1 MLEDHLQVV
10 AGIRKEDRHSPLLRN
25 MENTITFM
33 ANLKSHVNSDAP
45 HTVRNLIASRFSHHP
60 ERYLEIFSILRK
72 YELHHVAAQFM
83 NHQHEEE
90 DVGLV
95 LDGHEEEEDHAA
107 GLASALEELGPC
119 FIKLGQLM
127 STRPDLLPANY
138 IEALSRLQNTVTP
151 VPSDKVTAIIESE
164 LGAPLSE
171 LFESFDCEPLATAS
185 MAQVHRAVLPDGSEV
200 AVKVQR
206 PGVRQRIE
214 IDIEILH
221 EVARF
226 ASRFTPFGKRYGF
239 LQIVRELERSLSQE
253 LDFRQEA
260 ESTRLIGKQIA
271 EFKLLTTP
279 TVYTDYTT
287 RRVLTL
293 SFVRGR
299 QLIHVS
305 REELDSL
312 DSRAIA
318 KELLSAYLKQM
329 VIDGVFHCD
338 PHPGNIFLADD
349 GRLALMDFGM
359 VGRFDADQKDKIILL
374 LLAFSERLGERVAD
388 TYLEMIEIPKD
399 VDRRAFTQDVSALVS
414 RYHDMS
420 GGRMAIGTALL
431 DLTKLAQSHS
441 TPVPTAMTLLGK
453 AMLNLDGT
461 IRVLSPELDPVQL
474 IRDYMLK
481 VMEKRVIG
489 QISPGRVFAWV
500 IDMKR
505 LFENTPRRT
514 DMILDKLANDQLTLR
529 LEVDH
534 LDEAVK
540 SMNRAANRLS
550 LSIIVASL
558 ILGGKLV
565 IDKFSKFK

>member
-1 MLEDHLQVV
+1 
-10 AGIRKEDRHSPLLRN
+10 
-25 MENTITFM
+25 M
-33 ANLKSHVNSDAP
+33 ANLKTHVNSDAP
-45 HTVRNLIASRFSHHP
+45 FSVGSFIVGRFSRHP
-60 ERYLEIFSILRK
+60 DRYLEILRILRK
-72 YELHHVAAQFM
+72 YELHHVAAQFI
-83 NHQHEEE
+83 NHQHVEDDRHNNHYEEE
-90 DVGLV
+90 D
-95 LDGHEEEEDHAA
+95 DHAE

-119 FIKLGQLM
+119 FIKLGQLL
-127 STRPDLLPANY
+127 STRPDVLPAHY
-138 IEALSRLQNTVTP
+138 IDALSRLQNTVTP

-164 LGAPLSE
+164 LGTPISE
-171 LFESFDCEPLATAS
+171 LFISFDCEPLATAS
-185 MAQVHRAVLPDGSEV
+185 MAQVHRAILPDGSEV

-239 LQIVRELERSLSQE
+239 LQIVRELERSLNQE

-260 ESTRLIGKQIA
+260 DSTRLIGAQISG
-271 EFKLLTTP
+271 FKLLTTP
-279 TVYTDYTT
+279 TVYSDYTT

-293 SFVRGR
+293 SFVHGR
-299 QLIHVS
+299 QLAEVS
-305 REELDSL
+305 RAELDAL

-318 KELLSAYLKQM
+318 SELLSAYLKQM

-388 TYLEMIEIPKD
+388 TYLEMIEIPRD

-474 IRDYMLK
+474 IRNYMLQ
-481 VMEKRVIG
+481 VMEKRVMG
-489 QISPGRVFAWV
+489 QVSPGRMFAWV

-514 DMILDKLANDQLTLR
+514 DTILDKLANDQLTIR
-529 LEVDH
+529 LEVEH
-534 LDEAVK
+534 LDKVVK

-550 LSIIVASL
+550 LSIILASL

-565 IDKFSKFK
+565 IDSLGQTKQWSRRKRRQ

>member
-1 MLEDHLQVV
+1 MLQCV
-10 AGIRKEDRHSPLLRN
+10 
-25 MENTITFM
+25 M
-33 ANLKSHVNSDAP
+33 ANLKSHLNSDAP
-45 HTVRNLIASRFSHHP
+45 FSVGNLIASRFSHHP
-60 ERYLEIFSILRK
+60 ERYFEILGVLRK
-72 YELHHVAAQFM
+72 YELHHVATQFL

-90 DVGLV
+90 DDAFALEKH
-95 LDGHEEEEDHAA
+95 DEEEDDHAE

-119 FIKLGQLM
+119 FIKLGQLL
-127 STRPDLLPANY
+127 STRPDVLPANY
-138 IEALSRLQNTVTP
+138 IDALFRLQNTVTP
-151 VPSDKVTAIIESE
+151 VPSDKIAAIIESE
-164 LGAPLSE
+164 LGAPLAE
-171 LFESFDCEPLATAS
+171 LFASFDCEPLATAS
-185 MAQVHRAVLPDGSEV
+185 MAQVHRAVLHDGSEV

-221 EVARF
+221 EVANF
-226 ASRFTPFGKRYGF
+226 ATRFTNFGKRYGF

-260 ESTRLIGKQIA
+260 DNTRLIGKQIA

-279 TVYTDYTT
+279 TVYSEYTS

-293 SFVRGR
+293 SFVHGR
-299 QLIHVS
+299 NLAEVS
-305 REELDSL
+305 REELNEL

-329 VIDGVFHCD
+329 VIEGVFHCD

-359 VGRFDADQKDKIILL
+359 IGRFDADQKDKIILL

-388 TYLEMIEIPKD
+388 TYLEMIEMPRD

-441 TPVPTAMTLLGK
+441 TPVPTSMTLLGK

-489 QISPGRVFAWV
+489 QLSPGRVFAWV

-558 ILGGKLV
+558 IIGGKLV
-565 IDKFSKFK
+565 IDTIDRTEKKGNRKRSS

>member
-1 MLEDHLQVV
+1 
-10 AGIRKEDRHSPLLRN
+10 
-25 MENTITFM
+25 M

-45 HTVRNLIASRFSHHP
+45 LSVRNLIASRFSRHP
-60 ERYLEIFSILRK
+60 ERYFEIFGVLRK
-72 YELHHVAAQFM
+72 YELHHIAAQFM
-83 NHQHEEE
+83 NHQHDDDDFSLEEHHE
-90 DVGLV
+90 
-95 LDGHEEEEDHAA
+95 EEEEDHAA
-107 GLASALEELGPC
+107 GLTSALEELGPC
-119 FIKLGQLM
+119 FIKLGQLL
-127 STRPDLLPANY
+127 STRPDLLPTNY

-151 VPSDKVTAIIESE
+151 VSGDKITAIIESE
-164 LGAPLSE
+164 LGAPISE
-171 LFESFDCEPLATAS
+171 LFESFDCDPLATAS
-185 MAQVHRAVLPDGSEV
+185 MAQVQHAFLPDGISV

-206 PGVRQRIE
+206 PGARQRIE

-221 EVARF
+221 EVAKF
-226 ASRFTPFGKRYGF
+226 ASRFTPYGTRYGF
-239 LQIVRELERSLSQE
+239 IQIVRELERSLLQD

-260 ESTRLIGKQIA
+260 ESTRLIGKQIS

-279 TVYTDYTT
+279 TVYSEYTT

-293 SFVRGR
+293 SFVHGR
-299 QLIHVS
+299 QLAEVS
-305 REELDSL
+305 REELNSL
-312 DSRAIA
+312 DSRSIA

-338 PHPGNIFLADD
+338 PHPGNIFLAYD

-388 TYLEMIEIPKD
+388 TYLDMIEIPKD

-441 TPVPTAMTLLGK
+441 TPVPTSMTLLGK

-481 VMEKRVIG
+481 VMEKRVLG

-514 DMILDKLANDQLTLR
+514 DMIHDKLANDQLTLR

-550 LSIIVASL
+550 LSIIVASM

-565 IDKFSKFK
+565 VDTLGKTEKRSNSKHRR

>member
-1 MLEDHLQVV
+1 
-10 AGIRKEDRHSPLLRN
+10 
-25 MENTITFM
+25 M

-45 HTVRNLIASRFSHHP
+45 LSVKNLIVNRFSRHP
-60 ERYLEIFSILRK
+60 ERYFEIFGVLRK
-72 YELHHVAAQFM
+72 YELHHIAAQFM
-83 NHQHEEE
+83 NHQHDDDEFSLEELR
-90 DVGLV
+90 G
-95 LDGHEEEEDHAA
+95 EEEEDHAV

-119 FIKLGQLM
+119 FIKLGQIL

-151 VPSDKVTAIIESE
+151 VPGDKITAIIESE
-164 LGAPLSE
+164 LGAPISE
-171 LFESFDCEPLATAS
+171 LFESFDCNPLAAAS
-185 MAQVHRAVLPDGSEV
+185 MAQVHHAFLPDGSEV

-206 PGVRQRIE
+206 PGARQRIE

-221 EVARF
+221 EVAKF
-226 ASRFTPFGKRYGF
+226 ASRFTPYGKRYGF
-239 LQIVRELERSLSQE
+239 LQIVRELERSLIQE

-260 ESTRLIGKQIA
+260 ESTRLIGKQIS

-279 TVYTDYTT
+279 TVYHEYTT

-293 SFVRGR
+293 SFVHGRLLAEVNRG
-299 QLIHVS
+299 
-305 REELDSL
+305 ELDSL
-312 DSRAIA
+312 DSRSIA

-441 TPVPTAMTLLGK
+441 TPVPTSMTLLGK

-461 IRVLSPELDPVQL
+461 IRVLSPEFDPVQL

-514 DMILDKLANDQLTLR
+514 DMIIDKLANDQLTLR

-565 IDKFSKFK
+565 ADTLGKTEKRSIRKHRR

>member
-1 MLEDHLQVV
+1 MVFSFN
-10 AGIRKEDRHSPLLRN
+10 KEKT
-25 MENTITFM
+25 NTCM
-33 ANLKSHVNSDAP
+33 ANLKDHIHSETSLKS
-45 HTVRNLIASRFSHHP
+45 LITNRFSRHP
-60 ERYLEIFSILRK
+60 ERYIEIFHVFRK
-72 YELHHVAAQFM
+72 YELHHVAAEFGLS
-83 NHQHEEE
+83 HRHEEE
-90 DVGLV
+90 DN
-95 LDGHEEEEDHAA
+95 GHHLLNGYHDEEEEDHAA

-119 FIKLGQLM
+119 FIKLGQLL
-127 STRPDLLPANY
+127 STRPDVMPANY
-138 IEALSRLQNTVTP
+138 IEALSRLQSTVKP
-151 VPSDKVTAIIESE
+151 VPAEKVTAIIESE
-164 LGAPLSE
+164 LGAPISE
-171 LFESFDCEPLATAS
+171 LFSAFDCEPLATAS
-185 MAQVHRAVLPDGSEV
+185 MAQVHRAVMPDGIEV

-214 IDIEILH
+214 IDIEILY
-221 EVARF
+221 EMANL
-226 ASRFTPFGKRYGF
+226 ATKYTPFGKRYGF

-253 LDFRQEA
+253 MDFRLEA
-260 ESTRLIGKQIA
+260 DNTRLIGKQIA
-271 EFKLLTTP
+271 EFHLLTTP
-279 TVYTDYTT
+279 TVFSEYTS

-293 SFVRGR
+293 SFVHGR
-299 QLIHVS
+299 HLTDVS
-305 REELDSL
+305 REELDAL

-338 PHPGNIFLADD
+338 PHPGNILLADD

-359 VGRFDADQKDKIILL
+359 VGRFDSGQKDNIILL

-388 TYLEMIEIPKD
+388 TYLDMIEIPKD

-431 DLTKLAQSHS
+431 DLTKLAQANN
-441 TPVPTAMTLLGK
+441 TPVPTSMTLLGK

-461 IRVLSPELDPVQL
+461 IRVLSPQLDPVQL

-481 VMEKRVIG
+481 VMEKRVAG
-489 QISPGRVFAWV
+489 QLSPGRVFAWV

-505 LFENTPRRT
+505 LVENSPRRT
-514 DMILDKLANDQLTLR
+514 EMILDKLANDQLTLR

-534 LDEAVK
+534 MDEAVK

-550 LSIIVASL
+550 LSIIVAAL
-558 ILGGKLV
+558 IIGGKFV
-565 IDKFSKFK
+565 VDTVQKTNRKE

>member
-1 MLEDHLQVV
+1 
-10 AGIRKEDRHSPLLRN
+10 
-25 MENTITFM
+25 M
-33 ANLKSHVNSDAP
+33 ANLKSHLDSDRSLS
-45 HTVRNLIASRFSHHP
+45 VQNIIASRFSRHP
-60 ERYLEIFSILRK
+60 ERYFEIFSVLRK
-72 YELHHVAAQFM
+72 YELHHIAAQFM
-83 NHQHEEE
+83 KHEHEDDDFSLEE
-90 DVGLV
+90 L
-95 LDGHEEEEDHAA
+95 HEEEEDHAA

-119 FIKLGQLM
+119 FIKLGQLL
-127 STRPDLLPANY
+127 STRPDLLPPNY

-151 VPSDKVTAIIESE
+151 VPGDKITKIIENE
-164 LGAPLSE
+164 LGTPITEIFA
-171 LFESFDCEPLATAS
+171 SFDCEPIAAAS
-185 MAQVHRAVLPDGSEV
+185 MAQVHRAVLSDGTEV

-206 PGVRQRIE
+206 PGARQRIE

-221 EVARF
+221 EVAQF
-226 ASRFTPFGKRYGF
+226 ASRFTPYGKRYGF

-260 ESTRLIGKQIA
+260 ESTRLIGNQIS

-279 TVYTDYTT
+279 TVYSEYTT

-293 SFVRGR
+293 SFVHGR
-299 QLIHVS
+299 QLAQVS

-312 DSRAIA
+312 DSRSIA

-359 VGRFDADQKDKIILL
+359 IGRFDADQKDKIILL

-441 TPVPTAMTLLGK
+441 TPVPTSMTLLGK

-505 LFENTPRRT
+505 LFEHTPRRT
-514 DMILDKLANDQLTLR
+514 DMIIDKLANDQLTLR

-534 LDEAVK
+534 LDEVVK
-540 SMNRAANRLS
+540 SLNRVANRLS

-565 IDKFSKFK
+565 ADSLGKTEKRSNRRFRR

>member
-1 MLEDHLQVV
+1 
-10 AGIRKEDRHSPLLRN
+10 
-25 MENTITFM
+25 M

-45 HTVRNLIASRFSHHP
+45 LSVRNLIANRFSRHP
-60 ERYLEIFSILRK
+60 ERYFEIFSVLRK
-72 YELHHVAAQFM
+72 YELHHIAAEFM
-83 NHQHEEE
+83 KHQHEDDDFSLEE
-90 DVGLV
+90 HH
-95 LDGHEEEEDHAA
+95 DGEEEDHAA

-119 FIKLGQLM
+119 FIKLGQLL
-127 STRPDLLPANY
+127 STRPDLLPPEY
-138 IEALSRLQNTVTP
+138 IAALSRLQNTVTP
-151 VPSDKVTAIIESE
+151 VPGDKITAIIESE
-164 LGAPLSE
+164 LGASISE
-171 LFESFDCEPLATAS
+171 LFASFDCQPLAAAS
-185 MAQVHRAVLPDGSEV
+185 MAQVHRAILPDGSEV

-206 PGVRQRIE
+206 PGARQRIE

-221 EVARF
+221 EVAQF
-226 ASRFTPFGKRYGF
+226 ANRFTPYGKRYGF

-260 ESTRLIGKQIA
+260 ESTRLIGKQIS
-271 EFKLLTTP
+271 EFQLLTTP
-279 TVYTDYTT
+279 SVYSEYTT

-293 SFVRGR
+293 SFVHGR
-299 QLIHVS
+299 QLAEVS

-312 DSRAIA
+312 DAGSIA
-318 KELLSAYLKQM
+318 KALLSAYLKQM

-359 VGRFDADQKDKIILL
+359 IGRFDADQKDKIILL

-399 VDRRAFTQDVSALVS
+399 VDRRAFKQDVSALVS

-441 TPVPTAMTLLGK
+441 TPVPTSMTLLGK

-489 QISPGRVFAWV
+489 QISPGRMFAWV

-514 DMILDKLANDQLTLR
+514 DMIIDKLANDQLTLR

-540 SMNRAANRLS
+540 SLNRAANRLS
-550 LSIIVASL
+550 LSIIVASM
-558 ILGGKLV
+558 IIGGKLV
-565 IDKFSKFK
+565 VDTLGKTEKHSNRKHRR

>member
-1 MLEDHLQVV
+1 
-10 AGIRKEDRHSPLLRN
+10 
-25 MENTITFM
+25 M
-33 ANLKSHVNSDAP
+33 ANLKDHVNSE
-45 HTVRNLIASRFSHHP
+45 TSLKSLITNRFSRHP
-60 ERYLEIFSILRK
+60 ERYIEIFRVMRK
-72 YELHHVAAQFM
+72 YELHHVAAEFGLS
-83 NHQHEEE
+83 HRHEEE
-90 DVGLV
+90 DDDHHLLNGYH
-95 LDGHEEEEDHAA
+95 DEEEEDHGA

-119 FIKLGQLM
+119 FIKLGQVL
-127 STRPDLLPANY
+127 STRPDVMPANY
-138 IEALSRLQNTVTP
+138 IEALSRLQSTVTP
-151 VPSDKVTAIIESE
+151 VPAEKVTAIIESE
-164 LGAPLSE
+164 LGAPISE
-171 LFESFDCEPLATAS
+171 LFASFDCEPLATAS
-185 MAQVHRAVLPDGSEV
+185 MAQVHRAVMPDGAEV

-221 EVARF
+221 EIANF
-226 ASRFTPFGKRYGF
+226 ASKYTPYGKRYGF
-239 LQIVRELERSLSQE
+239 LQIVRELERSLNQE
-253 LDFRQEA
+253 LDFRLEA
-260 ESTRLIGKQIA
+260 DNTRLIGKQIA
-271 EFKLLTTP
+271 EFQLLTTP
-279 TVYTDYTT
+279 SVFAEYTT

-293 SFVRGR
+293 SFVHGR
-299 QLIHVS
+299 HLADVS
-305 REELDSL
+305 REELDAL
-312 DSRAIA
+312 DSRSIA

-338 PHPGNIFLADD
+338 PHPGNILLTDD

-359 VGRFDADQKDKIILL
+359 VGRFDSGQKDNIILL

-388 TYLEMIEIPKD
+388 TYLDMIEIPKD

-431 DLTKLAQSHS
+431 DLTRLTQANN

-461 IRVLSPELDPVQL
+461 IRVLSPQLDPVQL

-481 VMEKRVIG
+481 VMEKRIAG
-489 QISPGRVFAWV
+489 QLSPGRIFAWV

-505 LFENTPRRT
+505 LVENSPRRT
-514 DMILDKLANDQLTLR
+514 DMILDKLSNDQLTLR

-540 SMNRAANRLS
+540 SMNRAANRIS
-550 LSIIVASL
+550 LSIIVAAL
-558 ILGGKLV
+558 IIGGKFV
-565 IDKFSKFK
+565 VDTVQKTNKK

>member
-1 MLEDHLQVV
+1 MTDLKDHL
-10 AGIRKEDRHSPLLRN
+10 D
-25 MENTITFM
+25 
-33 ANLKSHVNSDAP
+33 SDASLMSIF
-45 HTVRNLIASRFSHHP
+45 TRRFSRHP
-60 ERYLEIFSILRK
+60 ERYIEIFGVLRK
-72 YELHHVAAQFM
+72 YELHHIIAKFM
-83 NHQHEEE
+83 MSHRHEEE
-90 DVGLV
+90 DALAL
-95 LDGHEEEEDHAA
+95 LDHDDDDHAE
-107 GLASALEELGPC
+107 GLAKALEELGPC
-119 FIKLGQLM
+119 FIKLGQLL

-138 IEALSRLQNTVTP
+138 IEALARLQKAVTP
-151 VPSDKVTAIIESE
+151 VPGDKISAIIESE
-164 LGAPLSE
+164 LGAPISE
-171 LFESFDCEPLATAS
+171 LFQSFDCEPLATAS
-185 MAQVHRAVLPDGSEV
+185 MAQVHRAVLHDGSEV

-226 ASRFTPFGKRYGF
+226 ATRFTSYGKRYGF

-260 ESTRLIGKQIA
+260 ENTRLIGKQIS

-279 TVYTDYTT
+279 TVYSEYTT

-293 SFVRGR
+293 SFVQGR
-299 QLIHVS
+299 QLAQVS

-312 DSRAIA
+312 DSRSIA

-329 VIDGVFHCD
+329 VVDGVFHCD
-338 PHPGNIFLADD
+338 PHPGNIFLADE

-359 VGRFDADQKDKIILL
+359 IGRFAADQKDKIILL

-399 VDRRAFTQDVSALVS
+399 VDRRTFTQDVSALVS

-461 IRVLSPELDPVQL
+461 IRVLSPALDPVQL
-474 IRDYMLK
+474 IRDYMVT
-481 VMEKRVIG
+481 VMEKRVVG
-489 QISPGRVFAWV
+489 QLSPGRVFAWV
-500 IDMKR
+500 LDMKH
-505 LFENTPRRT
+505 LIEKTPRRT
-514 DMILDKLANDQLTLR
+514 EMILDKLANDQITVR
-529 LEVDH
+529 LEVEHFDQ
-534 LDEAVK
+534 AIK
-540 SMNRAANRLS
+540 SVNKAANRLS
-550 LSIIVASL
+550 LSIIAASL
-558 ILGGKLV
+558 IIGGKFMWEFLTTQRTHTRGRNRRKKHGDRKGRHYDTDV
-565 IDKFSKFK
+565 